1 MGSVRKAMT
10 DEPVAST
17 SKTTPAAAISVKDL
31 VLGAKCSAVVKDVH
45 KSTYLLTLNSSGAK
59 ALLSFKAI
67 ADEKD
72 ITQDKASSL
81 FAVGATIE
89 DLVLVSKNDEKALA
103 ILGYH
108 LTSAQEKKSKS
119 KTKDEP
125 MPKSISAGID
135 FNQVAVGQQYSG
147 RITGRTNNGFSVQ
160 LARNLKGRVHLTD
173 STDDYALADES
184 FLPDKTIVQCQVV
197 NLDLDQKRVDLSLR
211 ASIVEP
217 EASLPAKDPIIG
229 GLDDLAVGQKV
240 RGFVRSV
247 AQTGLFVALGRDVTA
262 RVQIKVCLIF
272 VTVESTKVW
281 LSSAGIVR

>member
-10 DEPVAST
+10 DAEPVAST
-17 SKTTPAAAISVKDL
+17 SKVIAEDISVKDL
-31 VLGAKCSAVVKDVH
+31 VIGTKCSAVVKDVH
-45 KSTYLLTLNSSGAK
+45 KSNYLLALNPSGAK
-59 ALLSFKAI
+59 GLLSFKAI
-67 ADEKD
+67 AGEKD

-81 FAVGATIE
+81 FSIGQTLE
-89 DLVLVSKNDEKALA
+89 DLVLVLKNDDKAFA

-108 LTSAQEKKSKS
+108 LTAAQERKSKS
-119 KTKDEP
+119 KTKAEA
-125 MPKSISAGID
+125 MPTSISAGID

-147 RITGRTNNGFSVQ
+147 RITGRTNNGFNVQ

-173 STDDYALADES
+173 STDDYALVDDS

-211 ASIVEP
+211 ASVVEP
-217 EASLPAKDPIIG
+217 EASLPAKDPIVG
-229 GLDDLAVGQKV
+229 GLDDLLVGQKI

-262 RVQIKVCLIF
+262 RVQIKVRKPQNE
-272 VTVESTKVW
+272 T
-281 LSSAGIVR
+281 SSVSPHAF